1 MQSAVKSALHTQV
14 DGVSKCARYAFGPN
28 KLHLCG
34 PDANRDV
41 MAYMTEGVSDPGLER
56 ILAGFNT
63 MYPYLES
70 IAQANHIRDPFD
82 ARVVE
87 AYWIGN
93 QLLEGISKQTFY
105 KHLRDGLKLKDRH
118 GVREFDQMTSK
129 LPQGARMH
137 HSFHVF
143 NAYKR
148 TGHQEKYHNLESM
161 DACRISWGSVVS
173 VDGPSITVMRKP
185 LLLDGHQLYLGEAE
199 EKSIMRRLED
209 DHSFDELQPGQWISM
224 HWAVPCEIISDEN
237 VRWLEHYTRK
247 HIDLA
252 NQTL

>member
-1 MQSAVKSALHTQV
+1 MYQTVEAQV

-41 MAYMTEGVSDPGLER
+41 MAYLTEGVSDPGLNQ
-56 ILAGFNT
+56 IMAGFST

-70 IAQANHIRDPFD
+70 IARANHIRDPFD

-93 QLLEGISKQTFY
+93 ALLEGISTQTFY
-105 KHLRDGLKLKDRH
+105 THLRDGLQLRDRH
-118 GVREFDQMTSK
+118 GAKEFDQMASK
-129 LPQGARMH
+129 LPQGACMH

-161 DACRISWGSVVS
+161 DACRISWGTVVS
-173 VDGPSITVMRKP
+173 VDGPSITVDRKP
-185 LLLDGHQLYLGEAE
+185 LLLDGHQLRLSDAE
-199 EKSIMRRLED
+199 EITIMRRLED
-209 DHSFDELQPGQWISM
+209 DHSFDDLTPGQIISM
-224 HWAVPCEIISDEN
+224 HWGVPCEIITSEH
-237 VRWLEHYTRK
+237 VRWLGHYTQK
-247 HIDLA
+247 HIALT
-252 NQTL
+252 NTTL